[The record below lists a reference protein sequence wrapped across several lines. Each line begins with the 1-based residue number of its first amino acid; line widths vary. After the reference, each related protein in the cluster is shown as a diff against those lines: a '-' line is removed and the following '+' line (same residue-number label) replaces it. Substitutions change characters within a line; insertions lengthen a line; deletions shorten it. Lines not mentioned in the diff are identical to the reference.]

1 LLNLSADRLDH
12 GRRGAGSEERRA
24 TIPAQFDSHG
34 RMILIA
40 DAHRNE
46 KRYVV
51 RADEL
56 LTAFESVIQTNYQ
69 TVEDLVSD
77 SSPAHPST

>member
-1 LLNLSADRLDH
+1 
-12 GRRGAGSEERRA
+12 
-24 TIPAQFDSHG
+24 
-34 RMILIA
+34 MILIA